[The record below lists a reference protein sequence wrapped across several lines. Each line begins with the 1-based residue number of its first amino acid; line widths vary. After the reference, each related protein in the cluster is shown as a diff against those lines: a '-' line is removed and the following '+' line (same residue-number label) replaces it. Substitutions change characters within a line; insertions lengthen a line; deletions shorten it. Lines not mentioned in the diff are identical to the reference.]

1 MGLYDL
7 YKKQPAKEHVAV
19 YLSFDVMQQLVMYA
33 EKLGTKV
40 SPLIRIAV
48 MEKLE
53 ELKKQFGEV
62 VVPASDVSATTFP
75 HTATPPAP
83 PTPRSIPNPH
93 EAVIHS
99 QYSDVRAS
107 AEFQDRVV
115 VDTSRAKANSIASG
129 LRWD

>member
-53 ELKKQFGEV
+53 ELKKQFGELICD
-62 VVPASDVSATTFP
+62 PADFVRTRHQHIVSA
-75 HTATPPAP
+75 PAAP
-83 PTPRSIPNPH
+83 VERASNPH
-93 EAVIHS
+93 ETV
-99 QYSDVRAS
+99 VRPDNSPDPNTFSKQFDAD
-107 AEFQDRVV
+107 ALK
-115 VDTSRAKANSIASG
+115 VDTIGAKGKPAG
-129 LRWD
+129 G